1 MSSSKQNIVWTV
13 KVTKK
18 LDAAVQEVLSVL
30 GFTSKAELTR
40 EAVREYI
47 IRHKMFS
54 LLGGEPSGP
63 INRSEMLPDAA
74 LHELSLILKKLPKKI
89 LEEEVTL
96 AREDVAGAFL
106 DDEE

>member
-1 MSSSKQNIVWTV
+1 MQK
-13 KVTKK
+13 
-18 LDAAVQEVLSVL
+18 VLSAL
-30 GFTSKAELTR
+30 GYTSKAELTR

-47 IRHKMFS
+47 IRHNIFS

-63 INRSEMLPDAA
+63 IHRPEMSPDAA